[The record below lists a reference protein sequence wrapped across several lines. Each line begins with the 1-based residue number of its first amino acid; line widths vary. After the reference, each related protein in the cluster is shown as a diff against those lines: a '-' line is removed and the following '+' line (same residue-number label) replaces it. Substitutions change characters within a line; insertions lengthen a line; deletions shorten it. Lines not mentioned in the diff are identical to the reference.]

1 MSSTLV
7 RGKYVICSTTLEG
20 ESKVIEDGAVFQ
32 RDGDI
37 VDVGGYADLKARYQ
51 ADEEL
56 GSSHHVVMPG
66 LVNAHHHVGMKPFQ
80 MGSRDMPLELWI
92 GERMGEKQADRYW
105 ETLWCAMEMIESGIT
120 TVNHMNMWSWGGRRP
135 GESNS
140 DAMLEIVDQVLRAY
154 DDSGVRVAFS
164 QPMRDQNYLVW
175 GDDAFLTALP
185 TGLRQR
191 AKDFIDAATVPGE
204 DLLNL
209 HRRAFDEYGRNQA
222 ERVRVLI
229 CPTKVTWCSD
239 ALLLESKEFAV
250 SHNTG
255 IHIHLQETVYEKE
268 YGLRTFGKTALAHLY
283 DLGFLGPHVSIDHGV
298 WLTNRDIDLLRET
311 GTMLTHQPSSNL
323 RIVTGIA
330 PLNQLLSRGVT
341 VALGIDEAGIND
353 DKRTCFQEMR
363 LALHLHKAPGIDGA
377 YPTAAQ
383 ILHLAT
389 TGGAKTTLF
398 GDRIGSIEKGKG
410 ADLVLVDLRAHVGAV
425 PGARPFRGGRGP
437 ASRQGCR
444 RGHGDDRRRG
454 GAEGP
459 EVYPA
464 GQGGGGGATQGV
476 PGTGSGPLRS
486 WSAANLGKDLLPHMK
501 RFYQGWELAPQLPY
515 AVYNSTE

>member
-353 DKRTCFQEMR
+353 DNDMFQEMR

-410 ADLVLVDLRAHVGAV
+410 ADLVLVDLRRMSEPYLEPGLSVVDVVLHRGKAV
-425 PGARPFRGGRGP
+425 DVDTVMIAGEVVLKDRKFTRLDKEEVVARLKESLVRDLTP
-437 ASRQGCR
+437 QELER
-444 RGHGDDRRRG
+444 R
-454 GAEGP
+454 
-459 EVYPA
+459 
-464 GQGGGGGATQGV
+464 
-476 PGTGSGPLRS
+476 
-486 WSAANLGKDLLPHMK
+486 NLGKDLLPHMK